1 MKRRKPRPRPEL
13 SVANKSLPPWD
24 RVTAGFRTDLSG
36 HLGRYV
42 VTGPHWA
49 TQILD
54 IDGKS
59 LPTFVAAGI
68 VREARIVERPS
79 DQTTFACTTA
89 DYDTRFHLEY
99 GETLLNLQFGR
110 PAAWDHDADC
120 SDYDGRICVRIRPL
134 TNGTTDDLTI
144 VTDKRTYR
152 IRLVSNPH
160 RVTIG
165 CSWTYDRPVTM
176 HASGRPLG
184 LPGDRTVRHRKEG
197 MAQTSRFIL
206 FRLGPPMRMQLMGWA
221 ARLNKVKARQLA
233 AYKTMHTRSG
243 VPHAWKHPRTIMDA
257 VTARAMSVGSFSEGE
272 LRQWLPIPE
281 DFQAAV
287 DAVKAHGK
295 RTLVERLALVDRV
308 PTPSE
313 MAQAFP
319 VLAGM
324 PETCLA
330 DAETFAEPPERARR
344 IAWSM
349 GPMAEH
355 AAFFCIAAPRHI
367 RRPDVITS
375 TLRDLKVL
383 ERLAIDAGLPTDLAN
398 ADAVGGLI
406 DHVSSSPAADTLTP
420 KARYGVARSL
430 MLVVRTVR
438 RHIRLHDRTG
448 DRGTWRLRPV
458 DTAAVAD
465 TLGRLNA
472 MGRGLI
478 SDWHMNRK
486 ARVFRH
492 AGRVRELEF
501 AADLN
506 LEQVVHTTRALAK
519 AAKLLDDDDWIDVP
533 VLTTIVDSRG
543 RLLPGRQQCIWRV
556 WNAAAYLRRLLAA
569 TGDKAERGRIQAY
582 LDRIAAGTP
591 MAPITEYRQTVGLTG
606 STPVEPF
613 VVRCWRHGLLALP
626 ATLPAIVRRRRLAV
640 LRELKLPGFVKSEQ
654 ALFHGTTDEMDIW
667 RMSLRRHRTIAFL
680 APFEHGLRYAHYAL
694 STVFENLARTNAVL
708 QQVDDQSGYEVRRL
722 NKQPVVGFLAH
733 DKVSPQGDLPDTM
746 SWFPVGSKHLEEQKE
761 LVAMTCTRCGH
772 ANGVLPEIR
781 HVETLIWKRP
791 EAAAW
796 IFQFNGK
803 PIHPGTIGRLLR
815 FLLPGHGRITLHDV
829 RHLMANAAHA
839 AGVPGWI
846 ISLALNHGKSDLWL
860 YYAQLSN
867 QQESLLEAASV
878 RAIVARSADARSK
891 LALAA

>member
-1 MKRRKPRPRPEL
+1 MFEHFIILPAGDTLEPDGYSLALSKVNVTLTVGCSPEYAARK
-13 SVANKSLPPWD
+13 
-24 RVTAGFRTDLSG
+24 
-36 HLGRYV
+36 
-42 VTGPHWA
+42 
-49 TQILD
+49 I
-54 IDGKS
+54 
-59 LPTFVAAGI
+59 GI
-68 VREARIVERPS
+68 VRRYLNRVHNKGEDPRRVLHEPVEEGAKR
-79 DQTTFACTTA
+79 FAA
-89 DYDTRFHLEY
+89 FM
-99 GETLLNLQFGR
+99 G
-110 PAAWDHDADC
+110 
-120 SDYDGRICVRIRPL
+120 S
-134 TNGTTDDLTI
+134 
-144 VTDKRTYR
+144 
-152 IRLVSNPH
+152 
-160 RVTIG
+160 
-165 CSWTYDRPVTM
+165 
-176 HASGRPLG
+176 LG
-184 LPGDRTVRHRKEG
+184 
-197 MAQTSRFIL
+197 
-206 FRLGPPMRMQLMGWA
+206 
-221 ARLNKVKARQLA
+221 
-233 AYKTMHTRSG
+233 Y
-243 VPHAWKHPRTIMDA
+243 
-257 VTARAMSVGSFSEGE
+257 
-272 LRQWLPIPE
+272 
-281 DFQAAV
+281 AAV
-287 DAVKAHGK
+287 PSKKANRRDEVEILVPEGK
-295 RTLVERLALVDRV
+295 
-308 PTPSE
+308 
-313 MAQAFP
+313 
-319 VLAGM
+319 
-324 PETCLA
+324 
-330 DAETFAEPPERARR
+330 
-344 IAWSM
+344 
-349 GPMAEH
+349 
-355 AAFFCIAAPRHI
+355 
-367 RRPDVITS
+367 S
-375 TLRDLKVL
+375 T
-383 ERLAIDAGLPTDLAN
+383 
-398 ADAVGGLI
+398 
-406 DHVSSSPAADTLTP
+406 
-420 KARYGVARSL
+420 
-430 MLVVRTVR
+430 
-438 RHIRLHDRTG
+438 
-448 DRGTWRLRPV
+448 
-458 DTAAVAD
+458 
-465 TLGRLNA
+465 
-472 MGRGLI
+472 
-478 SDWHMNRK
+478 
-486 ARVFRH
+486 
-492 AGRVRELEF
+492 
-501 AADLN
+501 
-506 LEQVVHTTRALAK
+506 
-519 AAKLLDDDDWIDVP
+519 
-533 VLTTIVDSRG
+533 
-543 RLLPGRQQCIWRV
+543 
-556 WNAAAYLRRLLAA
+556 AYLRRLLAA

-878 RAIVARSADARSK
+878 RATVARSADARSK